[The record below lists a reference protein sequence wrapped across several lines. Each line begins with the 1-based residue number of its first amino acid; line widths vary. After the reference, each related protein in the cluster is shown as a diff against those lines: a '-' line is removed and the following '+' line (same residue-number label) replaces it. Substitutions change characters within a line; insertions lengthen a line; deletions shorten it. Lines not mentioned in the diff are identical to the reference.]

1 MALFLNMKF
10 PKQGIIKATAAITAV
25 SMLSGCGLFAKH
37 NQQIQM
43 GEQSERKTVPFE
55 QMEIHELNTEEV
67 LKEIETLTAQ
77 IDQCKTAK
85 ELLEKEEKLSEL
97 TTQFSTSSSLAD
109 LKSYLNSSDPEM
121 RKLSE
126 TFSVEGEKISNA
138 VNEYLRKVMD
148 SPLKD
153 EYRKEMGEYIS
164 SQIDKQLKTDSPDAI
179 EPMQRWHELNNQYND
194 LLSNLRV
201 EVDGEQKRMEE
212 VMADSSLTREQM
224 YTAIENYYL
233 GNYQQF
239 ADLYLKMMKLDKQ
252 AAKACG
258 YDDAVQWRYDSF
270 GRDYTPEDSE
280 KMFGEIKKWFVP
292 WMDQAEYTDVMSM
305 PISFEEGVPKVKQL
319 VSDTDPLLKEVW
331 DFMEKNDVFSFEPA
345 EDKMSGIAFTMNLD
359 EYDTPFVYSYWS
371 GTLKDTFT
379 AVHEFGHA
387 VDNYTQFGNKAFSTD
402 LDKAETFS
410 QGLEQI
416 LQQKVAKAVGADPQ
430 EVAKASRMDMVQA
443 IIYQAAL
450 EEFQIK
456 AYRLGDDATADDLA
470 VLYAKVLNEYGLY
483 SIFGDYD
490 PTWFEVTHLFDAP
503 FYTMSYVTSATAA
516 VELGKMEAEK
526 EGAGFKAWMNLL
538 KTDRNQSFEDFLKA
552 AGIASPFDKGR
563 IQQCGEFLKKNLVP
577 QGVRKAA

>member
-25 SMLSGCGLFAKH
+25 SMLSGCGLFTKH
-37 NQQIQM
+37 SAQIQT
-43 GEQSERKTVPFE
+43 GEQSDRKTVPFE
-55 QMEIHELNTEEV
+55 QMEIHEPNTQEI
-67 LKEIETLTAQ
+67 LKEIESLTAQ

-85 ELLEKEEKLSEL
+85 ELLEKEEKLSEM

-126 TFSVEGEKISNA
+126 TFSVEGEQISSA
-138 VNEYLRKVMD
+138 VNEYLRKVME

-164 SQIDKQLKTDSPDAI
+164 SQIDKQLKTDSPEAI
-179 EPMQRWHELNNQYND
+179 EPMQKWHELNNQYND
-194 LLSNLRV
+194 RLSNLRV
-201 EVDGEQKRMEE
+201 EVDGKQMRIEE
-212 VMADSSLTREQM
+212 VMEDSSFTGEQL
-224 YTAIENYYL
+224 YKIVGDYYL
-233 GNYQQF
+233 GNYEEF
-239 ADLYLKMMKLDKQ
+239 ANLYLDMIKLDKQ

-305 PISFEEGVPKVKQL
+305 PVPQEEGVQKVKEL
-319 VSDTDPLLKEVW
+319 VSTHDPLLKEVW
-331 DFMEKNDVFSFEPA
+331 DFMEKNNVFSFEAA
-345 EDKMSGIAFTMNLD
+345 EDKMSGIAFTMHLD

-371 GTLKDTFT
+371 GSLKDAFT

-387 VDNYTQFGNKAFSTD
+387 VDNYTQFENEAYSTD

-430 EVAKASRMDMVQA
+430 EVMQAVRMDMVEA
-443 IIYQAAL
+443 ITYQAAL

-456 AYRLGDDATADDLA
+456 AYRLDDNATADDLA
-470 VLYAKVLNEYGLY
+470 ELYADILSEYGFY

-516 VELGKMEAEK
+516 VELGRMEAEK

-563 IQQCGEFLKKNLVP
+563 IQECGEFLKKNLVKP
-577 QGVRKAA
+577 GLKKAA